1 MSMKSQNEEKM
12 DKMRQQLAQIKI
24 ENEQLVGTVQKHE
37 VINYVSEKNYIW
49 YFFSLFLNIYP

>member
-37 VINYVSEKNYIW
+37 VINYVFEKNCIW
-49 YFFSLFLNIYP
+49 YFFSLFLNICP